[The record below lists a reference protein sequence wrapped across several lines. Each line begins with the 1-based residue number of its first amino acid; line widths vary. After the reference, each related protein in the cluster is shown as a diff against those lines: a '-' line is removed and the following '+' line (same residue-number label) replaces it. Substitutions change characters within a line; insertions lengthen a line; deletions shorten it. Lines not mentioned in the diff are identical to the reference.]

1 VPDTTFVGIDVGT
14 TGVKGVAVDENA
26 RAHIEE
32 QLARCVASLAESPL
46 SPRFKTG

>member
-14 TGVKGVAVDENA
+14 TGVKGAAVDENA

-32 QLARCVASLAESPL
+32 HVGTARGLTGRKPSLTAI
-46 SPRFKTG
+46 